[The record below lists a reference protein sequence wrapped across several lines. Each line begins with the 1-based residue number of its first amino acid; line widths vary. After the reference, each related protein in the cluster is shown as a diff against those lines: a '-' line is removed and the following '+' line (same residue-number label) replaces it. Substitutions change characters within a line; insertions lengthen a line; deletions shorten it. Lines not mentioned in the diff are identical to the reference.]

1 MDAMNV
7 YSVKDVSTHLNLKPT
22 TLRKYC
28 GMLEKS
34 GYSFDG
40 NSQGHRFFR
49 DKDVI
54 AIRTI
59 IQAKHNGI
67 TLEEAIDGVVYQAQY
82 KTETNET
89 SLTEQRNITATD
101 SKESIEELKLLI
113 LNQNELILSL
123 NKRLESIEEK
133 YNENQQH
140 LIEVINKESYQ
151 KKSLISRLFTK
162 KKT

>member
-1 MDAMNV
+1 MNV
-7 YSVKDVSTHLNLKPT
+7 YSVKDVSTHLDLKPA

-34 GYSFDG
+34 GYSFDR

-67 TLEEAIDGVVYQAQY
+67 TLEEAIYGVVHQAQY
-82 KTETNET
+82 KTETNEI

-113 LNQNELILSL
+113 LKQNELILSL
-123 NKRLESIEEK
+123 NNRLENIEEK
-133 YNENQQH
+133 YTENQQQF
-140 LIEVINKESYQ
+140 IEVL
-151 KKSLISRLFTK
+151 KKDNHPLKKFISHFLK
-162 KKT
+162 K

>member
-1 MDAMNV
+1 MNV
-7 YSVKDVSTHLNLKPT
+7 YSVKDVSTHLDLKPA

-34 GYSFDG
+34 GYYFDR

-67 TLEEAIDGVVYQAQY
+67 TLEEAIDGVVHQAQY
-82 KTETNET
+82 KTETNEI

-113 LNQNELILSL
+113 LKQNELILSL
-123 NKRLESIEEK
+123 NNHLEHIEDK
-133 YNENQQH
+133 YNQNQQQ
-140 LIEVINKESYQ
+140 LIEAINEK
-151 KKSLISRLFTK
+151 THK
-162 KKT
+162 KKTLIGRLFNTK

>member
-1 MDAMNV
+1 MNV
-7 YSVKDVSTHLNLKPT
+7 YSVKDVSTHLDLKPA

-34 GYSFDG
+34 GYSFDR

-67 TLEEAIDGVVYQAQY
+67 TLEEAIDGVVHQAQY

-89 SLTEQRNITATD
+89 SITEQRNITETD

-113 LNQNELILSL
+113 LKQNELILSL
-123 NKRLESIEEK
+123 NNRLENIEEK
-133 YNENQQH
+133 YNKNQQH
-140 LIEVINKESYQ
+140 LIEMINKESYQ
-151 KKSLISRLFTK
+151 KKSLISRLFNK
-162 KKT
+162 DRPS

>member
-1 MDAMNV
+1 MNV
-7 YSVKDVSTHLNLKPT
+7 YSVKDVSTHLDLKPA

-28 GMLEKS
+28 GMLEKG
-34 GYSFDG
+34 GYSFDR

-89 SLTEQRNITATD
+89 NLTEQRNSTETD

-113 LNQNELILSL
+113 LKQNELILSL
-123 NKRLESIEEK
+123 NNRLDSIEER
-133 YNENQQH
+133 YTENQQH

>member
-1 MDAMNV
+1 MNV
-7 YSVKDVSTHLNLKPT
+7 YSVKDVSTHLDLKPA

-34 GYSFDG
+34 GYSFDR

-54 AIRTI
+54 AIRMI

-67 TLEEAIDGVVYQAQY
+67 TLEEAIDGVVHQTQY

-89 SLTEQRNITATD
+89 NLTEQRNINATD
-101 SKESIEELKLLI
+101 TKKSIEELKLLI
-113 LNQNELILSL
+113 LRQNELILSL
-123 NKRLESIEEK
+123 NNRLERIEEK
-133 YNENQQH
+133 YNKNQHQ
-140 LIEVINKESYQ
+140 LIEVINKESHQ
-151 KKSLISRLFTK
+151 NRSLIRRLFTK
-162 KKT
+162 YKLS